1 MGQTADSPSRDPQRD
16 RDRHAGPRVPR
27 QKLLIRC
34 CEGLLFQK
42 GKGGGKR
49 QEGGDLSINGTFWL
63 VKSRVGEVLL
73 IFNWRSALKCT
84 RKTSDAISKL

>member
-42 GKGGGKR
+42 GKGGGRGRK
-49 QEGGDLSINGTFWL
+49 EGTFPSTGLFGW
-63 VKSRVGEVLL
+63 
-73 IFNWRSALKCT
+73 
-84 RKTSDAISKL
+84 